1 MQFSPL
7 PCHLVPLRSKYPPQT
22 IFTNTFSLR
31 FSLNMSDQISHQ
43 QETTCKIIV
52 LYVIIFIFLN
62 SKLRDKNILL
72 RMTASIP

>member
-1 MQFSPL
+1 
-7 PCHLVPLRSKYPPQT
+7 
-22 IFTNTFSLR
+22 
-31 FSLNMSDQISHQ
+31 MSDQISHQ

-72 RMTASIP
+72 RMTASIPWIQSALNFLLKGILIR